1 MRTIYIQI
9 ISTLVIL
16 FPLSCNNSSNNQL
29 INNDIFIYV
38 LGVAQDGGYPQAGCL
53 KECCFK
59 IKNKPDLQRMVCSI
73 AIVDNMENECWVIDV
88 TPDFPEQLHL
98 IDEITNSNNP
108 VTINGVFLTH
118 AHIGHYAGL
127 IHLGHEVMG
136 ANNIPVYAMPRM
148 KYFLNNN
155 GPWSQLITKKNIQ
168 VETIFHESRI
178 KINDQIS
185 VIPFV
190 VPHRDEF
197 SETVGYKIKGPNN
210 SIIFIP
216 DIDKWNIWDKNIIS
230 EVKSNDYLLLDG
242 TFFDDNELPGRDMS
256 QIPHP
261 FVNESMEL
269 FKDLSIIEKEK
280 IHFIHFNHTNP
291 LNSPASIE
299 SNLLIKKGFRI
310 AKQGQII
317 GL

>member
-1 MRTIYIQI
+1 MRTAYIQI
-9 ISTLVIL
+9 IATLLIL
-16 FPLSCNNSSNNQL
+16 FTFSCNDSSNNQL
-29 INNDIFIYV
+29 NKNNIFIYV
-38 LGVAQDGGYPQAGCL
+38 LGTAQDGGYPQAGCL
-53 KECCFK
+53 KECCLK
-59 IKNKPDLQRMVCSI
+59 VNSMPDIQRMVASI
-73 AIVDNMENECWVIDV
+73 AIVDNVENECWIFDV

-98 IDEITNSNNP
+98 INAITNSINP

-136 ANNIPVYAMPRM
+136 ANNVPVYAMPRM
-148 KYFLNNN
+148 NNFLHNN

-168 VETIFHESRI
+168 VEAIAHESRI
-178 KINDQIS
+178 KINNQIS
-185 VIPFV
+185 VVPFL

-197 SETVGYKIKGPNN
+197 SETVGYKIQGPNN

-216 DIDKWNIWDKNIIS
+216 DIDKWNMWDKSIIS
-230 EVKSNDYLLLDG
+230 EVRSNDYLFLDG

-269 FKDLSIIEKEK
+269 FEDLSIIEKEK

-291 LNSPASIE
+291 LNNPTSKE
-299 SNLLIKKGFRI
+299 SNSLFKKGFRLS
-310 AKQGQII
+310 KQGQII
-317 GL
+317 RL